1 MEMVAYKDREVRSY
15 YDAADV
21 MEIMGVGRSK
31 AYTMIRIMREE
42 LVNSGELTACYPTL
56 FTLAMY
62 SILALVAFRE
72 RGYEAIGGELLA
84 ALLFGALVY
93 YSLSYIEFSIMEELK
108 KRHHRKPVN
117 RRMEI

>member
-1 MEMVAYKDREVRSY
+1 MKKHRRFSRRFSIFCGKLAV
-15 YDAADV
+15 
-21 MEIMGVGRSK
+21 
-31 AYTMIRIMREE
+31 T
-42 LVNSGELTACYPTL
+42 TL

-93 YSLSYIEFSIMEELK
+93 YSLSYIEFTIMEELK
-108 KRHHRKPVN
+108 KRHHRKPVDG
-117 RRMEI
+117 RMEI

>member
-1 MEMVAYKDREVRSY
+1 MKKHRRFSRRVTICCGKLAV
-15 YDAADV
+15 
-21 MEIMGVGRSK
+21 
-31 AYTMIRIMREE
+31 T
-42 LVNSGELTACYPTL
+42 TL
-56 FTLAMY
+56 FTMAMY

-108 KRHHRKPVN
+108 KRHHRKPVDG
-117 RRMEI
+117 RMEI